1 MKAIFLLS
9 LLALTAP
16 QLAEDDPLRRIM
28 TQMQEAA
35 CCRFEFISILESEI
49 FESVDSA
56 EGLAYIAED
65 GRYRVSIGPDEYI
78 QTVDKLYSYSREN
91 NQVTVEEVGVRTGQS
106 DEIPFITRLDEFYD
120 ISVSLPGDEYLLH
133 LMSDGESQLPEQMRL
148 EIDSSTMSLRLLEF
162 RDVNDDLNR
171 IAFTAHRVYE
181 SCDSSLLQPDFPDSV
196 EVIRLY

>member
-1 MKAIFLLS
+1 MKAIFLIP

-16 QLAEDDPLRRIM
+16 QLAENDPLRTIM

-35 CCRFEFISILESEI
+35 CCRFEFISILESEV

-56 EGLAYIAED
+56 DGRAYIAED
-65 GRYRVSIGPDEYI
+65 GRYRVSVGPDEYI
-78 QTVDKLYSYSREN
+78 QTEDKLYSYSREN

-106 DEIPFITRLDEFYD
+106 DEIPFITRLDRFYD
-120 ISVSLPGDEYLLH
+120 ISVSKPGEEYLLR
-133 LMSDGESQLPEQMRL
+133 LSVEGESQLPGQMRL
-148 EIDSSTMSLRLLEF
+148 EIDSSTMTLRLLEF

-171 IAFTAHRVYE
+171 IAFSAHQVYE
-181 SCDSSLLQPDFPDSV
+181 LCDSSVLQPDFPDSV